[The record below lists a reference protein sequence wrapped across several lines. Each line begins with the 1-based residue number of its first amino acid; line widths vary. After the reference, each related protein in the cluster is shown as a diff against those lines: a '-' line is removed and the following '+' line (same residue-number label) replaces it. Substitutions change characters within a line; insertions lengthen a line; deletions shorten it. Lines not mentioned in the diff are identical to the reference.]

1 MPSNQK
7 PSDHLKYF
15 EEHPQI
21 KHQPKIVWTNGTF
34 DVLHMGHIKLFREA
48 RKLAGPGGKVV
59 VGTDSDERIRELK
72 GPTRPINNLYDRID
86 FLRAIKYID
95 EVATFSSADAL
106 EAFIKRYSPDILL
119 IGDDYI
125 DKPIVG
131 AQYAKEIVY
140 FPRYGG
146 LSSTNI
152 INR

>member
-1 MPSNQK
+1 MH

-15 EEHPQI
+15 AEHPHI
-21 KHQPKIVWTNGTF
+21 KQQFKTVWLNGTF
-34 DVLHMGHIKLFREA
+34 DVLHAGHIKLFREA
-48 RKLAGPGGKVV
+48 RKLSGPGGRVI

-72 GPTRPINNLYDRID
+72 GSNRPINNLFDRID

-95 EVATFSSADAL
+95 EVVAFSSADNL
-106 EAFIKRYSPDILL
+106 EVFIKRYSPDILL
-119 IGDDYI
+119 IGDDYK

-131 AQYAKEIVY
+131 SQYAKEIVY

-152 INR
+152 VGK

>member
-1 MPSNQK
+1 MSSN
-7 PSDHLKYF
+7 SNT
-15 EEHPQI
+15 
-21 KHQPKIVWTNGTF
+21 VWTNGTF
-34 DVLHMGHIKLFREA
+34 DVLHAGHIKLFREA

-72 GPTRPINNLYDRID
+72 GPTRPINNLIDRID

-95 EVATFSSADAL
+95 EVVTFSSADAL

>member
-1 MPSNQK
+1 MQ

-15 EEHPQI
+15 SEHPRFTEQF
-21 KHQPKIVWTNGTF
+21 KTVWLNGTF
-34 DVLHMGHIKLFREA
+34 DVLHAGHIKLFREA

-59 VGTDSDERIRELK
+59 VGTDSDDRIRELK

-95 EVATFSSADAL
+95 EVVAFSSADNL

-119 IGDDYI
+119 IGDDYKG
-125 DKPIVG
+125 KPIVG
-131 AQYAKEIVY
+131 SQYAKEIVY

-146 LSSTNI
+146 LSSSSI
-152 INR
+152 VGK